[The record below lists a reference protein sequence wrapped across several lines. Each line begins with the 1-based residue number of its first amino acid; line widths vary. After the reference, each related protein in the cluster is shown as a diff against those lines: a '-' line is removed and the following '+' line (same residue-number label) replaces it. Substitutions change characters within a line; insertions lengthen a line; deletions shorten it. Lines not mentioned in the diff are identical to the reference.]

1 MWEKVIVRKPPI
13 NHNYF
18 TMRLPVFLTLT
29 ATLLGAAPVFAHGVA
44 IEHRRAEAIQIRA
57 TYDSGEPMSNA
68 QVVVYAP
75 DNPAEPWLKGTT
87 TEEGTFT
94 FVPESEATSGSWDV
108 RVRESGHGDI
118 ISIPVV
124 SESPQ
129 QAQATSES
137 APTPSTTNSSSSW
150 EGGGYTPLQKAIMI
164 ALGVWGFVGT
174 ALFFS
179 RRSPKSE

>member
-13 NHNYF
+13 NRNYF
-18 TMRLPVFLTLT
+18 TMRLPVFLTLSV
-29 ATLLGAAPVFAHGVA
+29 ALIGAAPVFAHGVA
-44 IEHRRAEAIQIRA
+44 IEHRRTEAIQIRA

-68 QVVVYAP
+68 QVMVYAP
-75 DNPAEPWLKGTT
+75 DNPTEPWLKGTT

-94 FVPESEATSGSWDV
+94 FVPQSEAASGSWDV

-129 QAQATSES
+129 QAQANSDAS
-137 APTPSTTNSSSSW
+137 PPPNTTTASW
-150 EGGGYTPLQKAIMI
+150 EGESYTPLQKAIMI
-164 ALGVWGFVGT
+164 ALGIWGFVGT